1 MVRQKSHRDFGYSVV
16 DEKTQTE
23 GVIPVAKTTVTLDN
37 EIVQSLLQAT

>member
-1 MVRQKSHRDFGYSVV
+1 VVRQKSHRDFGYSVV